1 MPAETP
7 WWQDAV
13 IYQIYPR
20 SWRDSGGDGVGD
32 LPGILA
38 RIDHLA
44 RLGVDA
50 VWISPIYPSPMA
62 DFGYDVADYTGVDP
76 LFGTLGDADAVI
88 AAAHGRGLKVIL
100 DFVPNHSSDRHPWF
114 EASRSSR
121 DDPKRDWYLWADPAP
136 GDGPPRA
143 RLPNNWMSASGGPAW
158 SWDEAT
164 VQFYLHS
171 FLPQQP
177 DLDWRNPDVREAML
191 GAMRFWL
198 DRGVDGFRL
207 DVVYRCIKDAS
218 LRDDPLNPAYDP
230 ETDPPFASVIKTYSA
245 DRPELMELVIE
256 PMRRL
261 AESYADPRLLIGEIY
276 LPLERLVTF
285 YGAGSGI
292 QLPFNF
298 SLIFAEWRAEPLR
311 DLIRRYE
318 ALLPP
323 GGWPNWVLGNHD
335 QPRIA
340 SRVGDAQARVAMM
353 LLLTL
358 RGTPTL
364 YYGDE
369 IGMRDVPIPPD
380 RIRDPWEV
388 NMPGM
393 GEGRD
398 PCRTPM
404 RWTDGPNAGFCPP
417 GVEPWLPV
425 GGEVGT
431 INVAGE
437 ERDPTSILA
446 LTRALLALRRE
457 RPALRVG
464 AYEAVEA
471 QGDAL
476 VVRRAS
482 NGDRLTVAL
491 NLGGREARV
500 EAQGSLLLTTH
511 RDGPRPFEGVLRPDE
526 GVILDPGPD
535 PA

>member
-1 MPAETP
+1 MPDQTP
-7 WWQDAV
+7 WWHDAV

-20 SWRDSGGDGVGD
+20 SWRDADGDGVGD

-38 RIDHLA
+38 RIDHLV
-44 RLGVDA
+44 RLGVGA
-50 VWISPIYPSPMA
+50 LWISPIYPSPMA

-76 LFGTLGDADAVI
+76 LFGTLADADAVI
-88 AAAHGRGLKVIL
+88 AAAHERGLRVIL

-114 EASRSSR
+114 EAARSSR
-121 DDPKRDWYLWADPAP
+121 DDPRRDWYVWADPRP
-136 GDGPPRA
+136 GEGPPED
-143 RLPNNWMSASGGPAW
+143 RLPTNWMSASGGPAW
-158 SWDEAT
+158 TWDEET
-164 VQFYLHS
+164 RQFYLHS

-177 DLDWRNPDVREAML
+177 DLNWRNVAVREAML

-207 DVVYRCIKDAS
+207 DVVYRCIKDDE

-230 ETDPPFASVIKTYSA
+230 ETDPPFARVVKVHSA
-245 DRPELMELVIE
+245 DRPEMMELVIE

-261 AESYADPRLLIGEIY
+261 ADSYEDGKLLIGEIY

-285 YGAGSGI
+285 YGGGAGI

-298 SLIFAEWRAEPLR
+298 ALIFADWRAEALAE
-311 DLIRRYE
+311 LIHRYE

-340 SRVGDAQARVAMM
+340 SRVGDKQARVAMM
-353 LLLTL
+353 LLLAL

-369 IGMRDVPIPPD
+369 IGMRDVPIPPG

-388 NMPGM
+388 NMPGL

-404 RWTDGPNAGFCPP
+404 RWTEAPNAGFCPP
-417 GVEPWLPV
+417 NVEPWLPI
-425 GGEVGT
+425 GCEVEA
-431 INVAGE
+431 INVASQ
-437 ERDPTSILA
+437 ERDPASMLS
-446 LTRALLALRRE
+446 LTRALTALRRE
-457 RPALRVG
+457 RAALRSG
-464 AYEAVEA
+464 GYEAVEA
-471 QGDAL
+471 HGDAL
-476 VVRRAS
+476 VIRRAAD
-482 NGDRLTVAL
+482 GDRLVVAL
-491 NLGGREARV
+491 NLGGGRARV
-500 EAQGSLLLTTH
+500 EARGTVLLSTNGGGT
-511 RDGPRPFEGVLRPDE
+511 RPFDGVLRPDE
-526 GVILDPGPD
+526 GVILDPSPD
-535 PA
+535 AE